1 MNPPI
6 GLDFDFLLFVVL
18 LGVIFWGAVLLLL
31 WGDE

>member
-6 GLDFDFLLFVVL
+6 GLDDFLLFVVL